1 MERIKK
7 LFMITRYNFKWSKP
21 DKISCPIKEDFELI
35 KVIEPISFNE
45 DKTINEY
52 KEIGSITLISS
63 KSSLIG
69 QEILSGLDHL
79 KL

>member
-1 MERIKK
+1 
-7 LFMITRYNFKWSKP
+7 MITRYNFKWSKP

-52 KEIGSITLISS
+52 K
-63 KSSLIG
+63 
-69 QEILSGLDHL
+69 
-79 KL
+79 